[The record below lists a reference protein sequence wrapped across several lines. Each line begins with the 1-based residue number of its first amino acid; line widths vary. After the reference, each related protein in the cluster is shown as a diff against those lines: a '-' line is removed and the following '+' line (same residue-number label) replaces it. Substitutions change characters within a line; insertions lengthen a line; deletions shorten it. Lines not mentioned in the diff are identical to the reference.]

1 MEKENEH
8 LIINGVRVLLPINK
22 ILGLD
27 QPWALIDVMKKLIEV
42 TDILLHEKNYDR
54 HGWEEIEHCLGRGKE
69 IVKML
74 EGNKL

>member
-42 TDILLHEKNYDR
+42 TDILLHEKIMIDMV
-54 HGWEEIEHCLGRGKE
+54 GRK
-69 IVKML
+69 
-74 EGNKL
+74 